1 MSSNLDFPSPIT
13 ILRGC
18 HAGKLAWSRGPV
30 ASMRHEISKIYIR
43 VKGEKQLVQIAR
55 DSVSDEIQGDL
66 L

>member
-18 HAGKLAWSRGPV
+18 HAGKLAWSRVPV
-30 ASMRHEISKIYIR
+30 ASMRPEITKIYIR

-55 DSVSDEIQGDL
+55 SSVTDEIQGEL
-66 L
+66 I